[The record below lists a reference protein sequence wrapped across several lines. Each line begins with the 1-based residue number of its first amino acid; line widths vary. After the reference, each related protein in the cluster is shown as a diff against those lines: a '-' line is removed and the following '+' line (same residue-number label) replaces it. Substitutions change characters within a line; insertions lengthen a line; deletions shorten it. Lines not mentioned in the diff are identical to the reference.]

1 METFSGFVLL
11 LDGFNIFFVV
21 LDRRIDSRVDEM
33 LQAGLVEEL
42 LQFRRQYNK
51 QQLCDGA

>member
-42 LQFRRQYNK
+42 LQFRHQYNK